1 MICPTNGEVVE
12 LSDRLRQKF
21 LRYLA
26 QTSDEPIGIVV
37 ERTEGCWV
45 VTKDGK
51 RYLDFISGIAVT
63 NIGHT
68 NPEVVHA
75 IKQQAER
82 YLHAMVYGEFVQDVQ
97 VALAEKLV
105 TLVEAAVQR
114 SKCAS
119 ILKSSMEAREHGS
132 MGGESSV
139 GAWGQGSRGELQFY
153 PTNSGTEANE
163 GALKLARKFTGR
175 KKFVAFHNSFHG
187 DTFGSLSVTGREVYR
202 HPFSPLLPDVEFLPF
217 GDVSALEYIDETVAG
232 VIAEPIQ
239 GEAGIIVP
247 PNEFLPALRK
257 RCDEVGA
264 LLILDEVQTGF
275 GRTGKW
281 FAFEHWS
288 VVPDILT
295 VGKALGGGMPLSGF
309 LARREIMGSFA
320 QDPPLCHVT
329 TFGGHPV
336 CCAAAL
342 AGLQV
347 MERENLPE
355 RAAVTGEKL
364 KTALKAVGSRQSE
377 VVKEVRGKGLML
389 GVEFVSREVTQAFVR
404 GCLERGL
411 IVGGTLHTE
420 KVVRIMPPLIIG
432 DDEIAFAVQIMEA
445 GLGIPM
451 LGRG

>member
-1 MICPTNGEVVE
+1 MRESET
-12 LSDRLRQKF
+12 LRQKF

-26 QTSDEPIGIVV
+26 QTSDEPMGIIV

-45 VTKDGK
+45 IAKDGR

-68 NPEVVHA
+68 HPEVTQA
-75 IKQQAER
+75 IKKQAER

-105 TLVEAAVQR
+105 TLVE
-114 SKCAS
+114 
-119 ILKSSMEAREHGS
+119 EACRRVGVWAYGR
-132 MGGESSV
+132 GGKWE
-139 GAWGQGSRGELQFY
+139 WQYY

-163 GALKLARKFTGR
+163 GALKLARKFTEQ
-175 KKFVAFHNSFHG
+175 KKFVAFQNSFHG
-187 DTFGSLSVTGREVYR
+187 DTLGSLSVTGREVYR
-202 HPFSPLLPDVEFLPF
+202 HPFEPLLPDVEFLPF
-217 GDVSALEYIDETVAG
+217 GDVQALERIDETVAA

-239 GEAGIIVP
+239 GEAGIVVP
-247 PNEFLPALRK
+247 PDDFLPALRK

-281 FAFEHWS
+281 FAFEHWGI
-288 VVPDILT
+288 VPDILT

-309 LARREIMGSFA
+309 LARREVMRSFA
-320 QDPPLCHVT
+320 ENPPLCHVT

-342 AGLQV
+342 ASLQV

-355 RAAVTGEKL
+355 RAATMGTKL
-364 KTALKAVGSRQSE
+364 QASLQQFTNHHPLITA
-377 VVKEVRGKGLML
+377 VRGRGLML
-389 GVEFVSREVTQAFVR
+389 GIELTSKEATQAFVR

-411 IVGGTLHTE
+411 IVGGTLHAE
-420 KVVRIMPPLIIG
+420 KVVRIAPPLII
-432 DDEIAFAVQIMEA
+432 DNDEIAFALQVMGEA
-445 GLGIPM
+445 LAR
-451 LGRG
+451 L

>member
-1 MICPTNGEVVE
+1 MMKMAEVNGRMEEVQR
-12 LSDRLRQKF
+12 LSQKF
-21 LRYLA
+21 RRFLA

-37 ERTEGCWV
+37 ERAEGCWV
-45 VTKDGK
+45 VAKDGR

-68 NPEVVHA
+68 RPEVVTA
-75 IKQQAER
+75 IQRQAER
-82 YLHAMVYGEFVQDVQ
+82 YLHVMVYGEFVQDVQ

-105 TLVEAAVQR
+105 NLVEAAFR
-114 SKCAS
+114 RAT
-119 ILKSSMEAREHGS
+119 
-132 MGGESSV
+132 GGR
-139 GAWGQGSRGELQFY
+139 WQGELQYY

-175 KKFVAFHNSFHG
+175 KRFVAFENSFHG
-187 DTFGSLSVTGREVYR
+187 DTMGSLSVTGREVYR
-202 HPFSPLLPDVEFLPF
+202 RPFEPLLADVSFLPF
-217 GDVSALEYIDETVAG
+217 GDVAALKKIDEAVAA

-247 PNEFLPALRK
+247 PDEFLPVLRE

-281 FAFEHWS
+281 FAFEHWG

-295 VGKALGGGMPLSGF
+295 VGKALGGGMPLGGF
-309 LARREIMGSFA
+309 LARREVMRSFA
-320 QDPPLCHVT
+320 ENPPLCHVT

-342 AGLQV
+342 TALEV

-355 RAAVTGEKL
+355 RAEKMGAKL
-364 KTALKAVGSRQSE
+364 KSALQQLATRYSLIAA
-377 VVKEVRGKGLML
+377 VRGKGLML
-389 GVEFVSREVTQAFVR
+389 GLEFITKEATQKFVR
-404 GCLERGL
+404 ECLRRGL

-420 KVVRIMPPLIIG
+420 KVVRIAPPLVIT
-432 DDEIAFAVQIMEA
+432 DEEIAFALSVMEEA
-445 GLGIPM
+445 LQVVS
-451 LGRG
+451 